1 MPFTTGHRSPFPPL
15 LCIAI
20 ALLGPALGCRSVK
33 EATLPPTLAR
43 GTLRVGMEANWMPFE
58 YLDEQGELVGFDVD
72 LARELG
78 GRLGVQVRFVA
89 NLSYDGLYDALRA
102 GQVDLVIS
110 AIVVDPARMAD
121 FAYSRAY
128 FDAGQVLVVR
138 RGEEA
143 LRGGRGRLPPLAG
156 RRLAVELG
164 SAGDELARWWARRLP
179 NLTLHHYDTAEHAM
193 QAVLQDEADAAVT
206 DRVTALL
213 YTGARPALVVAEP
226 PLTDE
231 QYAIVLRREDQA
243 LLWAVNAALDAMR
256 RDGTL
261 EQLEKRWMGGS
272 RAAR

>member
-1 MPFTTGHRSPFPPL
+1 M
-15 LCIAI
+15 
-20 ALLGPALGCRSVK
+20 K
-33 EATLPPTLAR
+33 K
-43 GTLRVGMEANWMPFE
+43 
-58 YLDEQGELVGFDVD
+58 
-72 LARELG
+72 
-78 GRLGVQVRFVA
+78 
-89 NLSYDGLYDALRA
+89 GL
-102 GQVDLVIS
+102 
-110 AIVVDPARMAD
+110 
-121 FAYSRAY
+121 
-128 FDAGQVLVVR
+128 
-138 RGEEA
+138 
-143 LRGGRGRLPPLAG
+143 

-243 LLWAVNAALDAMR
+243 LLRAVNAALDAMR

>member
-1 MPFTTGHRSPFPPL
+1 MPLTTGRRSFLLL
-15 LCIAI
+15 LCTVAGFLGLAI
-20 ALLGPALGCRSVK
+20 GCRPVGEATPSPAL
-33 EATLPPTLAR
+33 AQ

-78 GRLGVQVRFVA
+78 RRLGVQIRFVA
-89 NLSYDGLYDALRA
+89 NLSYDGLYDALRT
-102 GQVDLVIS
+102 GRVDLVIS

-143 LRGGRGRLPPLAG
+143 LRGRRGRLPPLAG

-179 NLTLHHYDTAEHAM
+179 GLSLHHADTAEQAM
-193 QAVLQDEADAAVT
+193 EAVLQGEADAAVT

-213 YTGARPALVVAEP
+213 YVSTQPALVVAEP

-231 QYAIVLRREDQA
+231 QYAVVLRQEDRA
-243 LLWAVNAALDAMR
+243 LLRAVNAALDAMG

-261 EQLEKRWMGGS
+261 ERLEARWMG
-272 RAAR
+272 R